1 MKFLFENLIGI
12 TSITILV
19 LNTVILSCLLIPLG
33 IIKFFLPI
41 TSLKVLFTKF
51 IIKVGEFW
59 IFTNK
64 IWVKALHNP
73 KWQIVGKE
81 NIKSDGWTI
90 ATSNHQSFADIFLL
104 QDITNRKMPM
114 LKFFMKYVLIY
125 VPIIGLSWWA
135 LDMPFLKRYTKEEIQ
150 KNPELRG
157 KDIKAMEKSFERY
170 SRYPVSIFSFAE
182 GTRFT
187 KEKKDNQLSQFEYLL
202 NPKIGGIGLTLTTMP
217 YIKLLLDFTIHY
229 EDERRSFWDFLCGR
243 MSKADV
249 RVRQINIPDDL
260 LGKNYE
266 DDPIFRENLKEW
278 VYDIWSD
285 KEKYLEEVRK

>member
-1 MKFLFENLIGI
+1 MESWKRLCTKLII
-12 TSITILV
+12 NI
-19 LNTVILSCLLIPLG
+19 
-33 IIKFFLPI
+33 
-41 TSLKVLFTKF
+41 
-51 IIKVGEFW
+51 GEYW
-59 IFTNK
+59 IYCNGLW
-64 IWVKALHNP
+64 IQALHRPRWNVEGFEELDSSN
-73 KWQIVGKE
+73 WYLAV
-81 NIKSDGWTI
+81 
-90 ATSNHQSFADIFLL
+90 ANHQSWADIFVL
-104 QDITNRKMPM
+104 QGITNRKIPM
-114 LKFFMKYVLIY
+114 LKFFMKHVLIW
-125 VPIIGLSWWA
+125 VPVIGLAWWA

-150 KNPELRG
+150 KNPDLRG

-249 RVRQINIPDDL
+249 RVRQINIPDNL
-260 LGKNYE
+260 LCKNYE

>member
-51 IIKVGEFW
+51 IIKVGELW

-73 KWQIVGKE
+73 KWQIIGKE

-125 VPIIGLSWWA
+125 VPVIGLSWWA
-135 LDMPFLKRYTKEEIQ
+135 LDMPFLKRYTKKELE
-150 KNPELRG
+150 KNPKLAG
-157 KDIKAMEKSFERY
+157 KDVREMKRALKHDAL
-170 SRYPVSIFSFAE
+170 YPVTVFSFAE

-187 KEKKDNQLSQFEYLL
+187 LKKHHNQKSPFKNLLRPKEGGLATALSLV
-202 NPKIGGIGLTLTTMP
+202 NKIDSLI
-217 YIKLLLDFTIHY
+217 DFTIKF
-229 EDERRSFWDFLCGR
+229 DSQKRSFWDYLWGR
-243 MSKADV
+243 MNSAK
-249 RVRQINIPDDL
+249 IIIKEIKIPKKFL
-260 LGKNYE
+260 N
-266 DDPIFRENLKEW
+266 ENLLDNHSLRSEFKEW
-278 VYDIWSD
+278 VNSLWL
-285 KEKYLEEVRK
+285 EKDLLLSSRD

>member
-1 MKFLFENLIGI
+1 MKFIFENIIGI

-19 LNTVILSCLLIPLG
+19 LNTFILSCLLIPLG

-41 TSLKVLFTKF
+41 TALKVLFTKF
-51 IIKVGEFW
+51 IIKVGELW

-73 KWQIVGKE
+73 KWQIIGKE

-125 VPIIGLSWWA
+125 VPVIGLSWWA
-135 LDMPFLKRYTKEEIQ
+135 LDMPFLKRYTKKQLEN
-150 KNPELRG
+150 NPELRG
-157 KDIKAMEKSFERY
+157 KDVREMKRALKHY
-170 SRYPVSIFSFAE
+170 ALYPVTVFSFAE

-187 KEKKDNQLSQFEYLL
+187 IKKNLHQKSPYKNLLKPKEGGLATALSLVNEIDSL
-202 NPKIGGIGLTLTTMP
+202 I
-217 YIKLLLDFTIHY
+217 DFTIKF
-229 EDERRSFWDFLCGR
+229 DTKKRSFWDYLCGR
-243 MSKADV
+243 MNSVKVIIREIKIPAKFL
-249 RVRQINIPDDL
+249 NIDL
-260 LGKNYE
+260 L
-266 DDPIFRENLKEW
+266 ENKILRSEFKDW
-278 VYDIWSD
+278 LHDIWN
-285 KEKYLEEVRK
+285 EKDTLIGK

>member
-1 MKFLFENLIGI
+1 MKFIFENIIGI

-19 LNTVILSCLLIPLG
+19 LNTFILSCLLIPLG

-41 TSLKVLFTKF
+41 TALKVLFTKF
-51 IIKVGEFW
+51 IIKVGELW

-73 KWQIVGKE
+73 KWQIIGKE

-125 VPIIGLSWWA
+125 VPVIGLSWWA
-135 LDMPFLKRYTKEEIQ
+135 LDMPFLKRYTKKQLEN
-150 KNPELRG
+150 NPELHG
-157 KDIKAMEKSFERY
+157 KDVREMKRALKHY
-170 SRYPVSIFSFAE
+170 ALYPVTVFSFAE

-187 KEKKDNQLSQFEYLL
+187 IKKNLHQKSPFKNLLKPKEGGLATALSLVNEIDSL
-202 NPKIGGIGLTLTTMP
+202 I
-217 YIKLLLDFTIHY
+217 DFTIKF
-229 EDERRSFWDFLCGR
+229 DTKKRSFWDYLCGR
-243 MSKADV
+243 MNSVKVIIREIKIPAKFL
-249 RVRQINIPDDL
+249 NIDL
-260 LGKNYE
+260 L
-266 DDPIFRENLKEW
+266 ENKILRSEFKDW
-278 VYDIWSD
+278 LHDIWN
-285 KEKYLEEVRK
+285 EKDILIGK

>member
-1 MKFLFENLIGI
+1 MKFIFENIIGI

-19 LNTVILSCLLIPLG
+19 LNTFILSCLLIPLG

-41 TSLKVLFTKF
+41 TALKVLFTKF
-51 IIKVGEFW
+51 IIKVGELW

-64 IWVKALHNP
+64 IWVKALHSP
-73 KWQIVGKE
+73 KWQIIGKE

-135 LDMPFLKRYTKEEIQ
+135 LDMPFLKRYTKKQLEN
-150 KNPELRG
+150 NPELRG
-157 KDIKAMEKSFERY
+157 KDVREMKRALKHY
-170 SRYPVSIFSFAE
+170 ALYPVTVFSFAE

-187 KEKKDNQLSQFEYLL
+187 IKKNLHQKSPFKNLLKPKEGGLATALSLVNEIDSL
-202 NPKIGGIGLTLTTMP
+202 I
-217 YIKLLLDFTIHY
+217 DFTIKF
-229 EDERRSFWDFLCGR
+229 DTKKRSFWDYLCGR
-243 MSKADV
+243 MNSVKVIIREIKIPAKFL
-249 RVRQINIPDDL
+249 NIDL
-260 LGKNYE
+260 L
-266 DDPIFRENLKEW
+266 ENKILRSEFKDW
-278 VYDIWSD
+278 LHDIWNEKDILID
-285 KEKYLEEVRK
+285 K

>member
-1 MKFLFENLIGI
+1 MKFIFENIIGI

-19 LNTVILSCLLIPLG
+19 LNTFILSCLLIPLG

-41 TSLKVLFTKF
+41 TALKVLFTKF
-51 IIKVGEFW
+51 IIKVGELW

-73 KWQIVGKE
+73 KWQIIGKE

-125 VPIIGLSWWA
+125 VPVIGLSWWA
-135 LDMPFLKRYTKEEIQ
+135 LDMPFLKRYTKKQLEN
-150 KNPELRG
+150 NPELHG
-157 KDIKAMEKSFERY
+157 KDVREMKRALKHY
-170 SRYPVSIFSFAE
+170 ALYPVTVFSFAE

-187 KEKKDNQLSQFEYLL
+187 IKKNLHQKSPFKNLLKPKEGGLATALSLVNEIDSL
-202 NPKIGGIGLTLTTMP
+202 I
-217 YIKLLLDFTIHY
+217 DFTIKF
-229 EDERRSFWDFLCGR
+229 DTKKRSFWDYLCGR
-243 MSKADV
+243 MNSVKVIIREIKIPAKFL
-249 RVRQINIPDDL
+249 NIDL
-260 LGKNYE
+260 L
-266 DDPIFRENLKEW
+266 ENKILRSEFKDW
-278 VYDIWSD
+278 LHDIWN
-285 KEKYLEEVRK
+285 EKDTLIGK

>member
-1 MKFLFENLIGI
+1 MENIKGVLGFLAVVINTLFWCLFLL
-12 TSITILV
+12 TIA
-19 LNTVILSCLLIPLG
+19 IFKLLIPMESWKRLCTKL
-33 IIKFFLPI
+33 IINI
-41 TSLKVLFTKF
+41 
-51 IIKVGEFW
+51 GECW
-59 IFTNK
+59 IYCNGSW
-64 IWVKALHNP
+64 IQALHRPRWNVEGFEELDSSN
-73 KWQIVGKE
+73 WYLAV
-81 NIKSDGWTI
+81 
-90 ATSNHQSFADIFLL
+90 ANHQSWADIFVL
-104 QDITNRKMPM
+104 QGITNRKIPM
-114 LKFFMKYVLIY
+114 LKFFMKHVLIW
-125 VPIIGLSWWA
+125 VPVIGLAWWA

-150 KNPELRG
+150 RNPQLRG

-170 SRYPVSIFSFAE
+170 GRYPVSIFSFAE

-249 RVRQINIPDDL
+249 RVRQINIPDNL

>member
-1 MKFLFENLIGI
+1 MKFIFENIIGI

-19 LNTVILSCLLIPLG
+19 LNTFILSCLLIPLG

-41 TSLKVLFTKF
+41 TALKVLFTKF
-51 IIKVGEFW
+51 IIKVGELW

-73 KWQIVGKE
+73 KWQIIGKE

-135 LDMPFLKRYTKEEIQ
+135 LDMPFLKRYTKKQLEN
-150 KNPELRG
+150 NPELRG
-157 KDIKAMEKSFERY
+157 KDVREMKRALKHY
-170 SRYPVSIFSFAE
+170 ALYPVTVFSFAE

-187 KEKKDNQLSQFEYLL
+187 IKKNLHQKSPFKNLLKPKEGGLATALSLVNEIDSL
-202 NPKIGGIGLTLTTMP
+202 I
-217 YIKLLLDFTIHY
+217 DFTIKF
-229 EDERRSFWDFLCGR
+229 DTKKRSFWDYLCGR
-243 MSKADV
+243 MNSVKVIIREIKIPAKFL
-249 RVRQINIPDDL
+249 NIDL
-260 LGKNYE
+260 L
-266 DDPIFRENLKEW
+266 ENKILRSEFKDW
-278 VYDIWSD
+278 LHDIWN
-285 KEKYLEEVRK
+285 EKDTLIGK

>member
-1 MKFLFENLIGI
+1 MKFIFENTIGI
-12 TSITILV
+12 MSITILV
-19 LNTVILSCLLIPLG
+19 LNTFILSCLLIPLG

-41 TSLKVLFTKF
+41 TALKVLFTKF
-51 IIKVGEFW
+51 IIKVGELW

-73 KWQIVGKE
+73 KWQIIGKE

-135 LDMPFLKRYTKEEIQ
+135 LDMPFLKRYTKKQLEN
-150 KNPELRG
+150 NPELRG
-157 KDIKAMEKSFERY
+157 KDVREMKRALKHY
-170 SRYPVSIFSFAE
+170 ALYPVTVFSFAE

-187 KEKKDNQLSQFEYLL
+187 IKKNLHQKSPFKNLLKPKEGGLATALSLVNEIDSL
-202 NPKIGGIGLTLTTMP
+202 I
-217 YIKLLLDFTIHY
+217 DFTIKF
-229 EDERRSFWDFLCGR
+229 DTKKRSFWDYLCGR
-243 MSKADV
+243 MNSVKVIIREIKIPAKFL
-249 RVRQINIPDDL
+249 NIDL
-260 LGKNYE
+260 L
-266 DDPIFRENLKEW
+266 ENKILRSEFKDW
-278 VYDIWSD
+278 LHDIWN
-285 KEKYLEEVRK
+285 EKDTLIGK

>member
-1 MKFLFENLIGI
+1 MENIKGVLGFVAVVINTLFWCLFLL
-12 TSITILV
+12 TIA
-19 LNTVILSCLLIPLG
+19 IFKLLIPMESWKRLCTKL
-33 IIKFFLPI
+33 IINI
-41 TSLKVLFTKF
+41 
-51 IIKVGEFW
+51 GECW
-59 IFTNK
+59 IYCNGLW
-64 IWVKALHNP
+64 IQALHRPRWNVEGFEELDSSN
-73 KWQIVGKE
+73 WYLAV
-81 NIKSDGWTI
+81 
-90 ATSNHQSFADIFLL
+90 ANHQSWADIFVL
-104 QDITNRKMPM
+104 QGITNRKIPM
-114 LKFFMKYVLIY
+114 LKFFMKHVLIW
-125 VPIIGLSWWA
+125 VPVIGLAWWA

-150 KNPELRG
+150 KNPDLRG

-229 EDERRSFWDFLCGR
+229 EDEKRSFWDFLCGR

-249 RVRQINIPDDL
+249 RVRQINIPDNL
-260 LGKNYE
+260 LSKNYE

>member
-1 MKFLFENLIGI
+1 MKFIFENIIGI

-19 LNTVILSCLLIPLG
+19 LNTFILSCLLIPLG

-41 TSLKVLFTKF
+41 TALKVLFTKF
-51 IIKVGEFW
+51 IIKVGELW

-64 IWVKALHNP
+64 IWVKALHSP
-73 KWQIVGKE
+73 KWQIIGKE

-135 LDMPFLKRYTKEEIQ
+135 LDMPFLKRYTKKQLEN
-150 KNPELRG
+150 NPELRG
-157 KDIKAMEKSFERY
+157 KDVREMKRALKHY
-170 SRYPVSIFSFAE
+170 ALYPVTVFSFAE

-187 KEKKDNQLSQFEYLL
+187 IKKNLHQKSPFKNLLKPKEGGLATALSLVNEIDSL
-202 NPKIGGIGLTLTTMP
+202 I
-217 YIKLLLDFTIHY
+217 DFTIKF
-229 EDERRSFWDFLCGR
+229 DTKKRSFWDYLCGR
-243 MSKADV
+243 MNSVKVIIREIKIPAKFL
-249 RVRQINIPDDL
+249 NIDL
-260 LGKNYE
+260 L
-266 DDPIFRENLKEW
+266 ENKILRSEFKDW
-278 VYDIWSD
+278 LHDIWN
-285 KEKYLEEVRK
+285 EKDTLIGK

>member
-51 IIKVGEFW
+51 IIKVGELW

-73 KWQIVGKE
+73 KWQIIGKE

-135 LDMPFLKRYTKEEIQ
+135 LDMPFLKLSLIHISE
-150 KNPELRG
+150 P
-157 KDIKAMEKSFERY
+157 
-170 SRYPVSIFSFAE
+170 
-182 GTRFT
+182 TR
-187 KEKKDNQLSQFEYLL
+187 
-202 NPKIGGIGLTLTTMP
+202 
-217 YIKLLLDFTIHY
+217 
-229 EDERRSFWDFLCGR
+229 R
-243 MSKADV
+243 
-249 RVRQINIPDDL
+249 
-260 LGKNYE
+260 
-266 DDPIFRENLKEW
+266 
-278 VYDIWSD
+278 
-285 KEKYLEEVRK
+285 

>member
-1 MKFLFENLIGI
+1 MKFIFENIIGI

-19 LNTVILSCLLIPLG
+19 LNTFILSCFLIPLG

-41 TSLKVLFTKF
+41 TGLKVLFTKF
-51 IIKVGEFW
+51 IIKVGELW

-73 KWQIVGKE
+73 KWQIIGKE

-125 VPIIGLSWWA
+125 VPVIGLSWWA
-135 LDMPFLKRYTKEEIQ
+135 LDMPFLKRYTKKQLEN
-150 KNPELRG
+150 NPELRG
-157 KDIKAMEKSFERY
+157 KDVREMKRALKHY
-170 SRYPVSIFSFAE
+170 ALYPVTVFSFAE

-187 KEKKDNQLSQFEYLL
+187 IKKNLHQKSPFKNLLKPKEGGLATALSLVNEIDSL
-202 NPKIGGIGLTLTTMP
+202 I
-217 YIKLLLDFTIHY
+217 DFTIKF
-229 EDERRSFWDFLCGR
+229 DTKKRSFWDYLCGR
-243 MSKADV
+243 MNSVKVIIREIKIPAKFLN
-249 RVRQINIPDDL
+249 INL
-260 LGKNYE
+260 L
-266 DDPIFRENLKEW
+266 ENKILRSEFKDW
-278 VYDIWSD
+278 LHDIWN
-285 KEKYLEEVRK
+285 EKDTLIGK

>member
-1 MKFLFENLIGI
+1 MKFIFENIIGI

-19 LNTVILSCLLIPLG
+19 LNTFILSCLLIPLG

-41 TSLKVLFTKF
+41 TALKVLFTKF
-51 IIKVGEFW
+51 IIKVGELW

-73 KWQIVGKE
+73 KWQIIGKE

-135 LDMPFLKRYTKEEIQ
+135 LDMPFLKRYTKKQLEN
-150 KNPELRG
+150 NPELRG
-157 KDIKAMEKSFERY
+157 KDVREMKRALKHY
-170 SRYPVSIFSFAE
+170 ALYPVTVFSFAE

-187 KEKKDNQLSQFEYLL
+187 IKKNLHQKSPFKNLLKPKEGGLATALSLVNEIDSL
-202 NPKIGGIGLTLTTMP
+202 I
-217 YIKLLLDFTIHY
+217 DFTIKF
-229 EDERRSFWDFLCGR
+229 DTKKRSFWDYLCGR
-243 MSKADV
+243 MNSVKVIIREIKIPAKFL
-249 RVRQINIPDDL
+249 NIDL
-260 LGKNYE
+260 L
-266 DDPIFRENLKEW
+266 ENKILRSEFKDW
-278 VYDIWSD
+278 LHDIWNEKDILID
-285 KEKYLEEVRK
+285 K

>member
-1 MKFLFENLIGI
+1 MKFVFENIIGI

-19 LNTVILSCLLIPLG
+19 LNTFILSCLLIPLG

-41 TSLKVLFTKF
+41 TALKVLFTKF
-51 IIKVGEFW
+51 IIKVGELW

-73 KWQIVGKE
+73 KWQIIGKE

-125 VPIIGLSWWA
+125 VPVIGLSWWA
-135 LDMPFLKRYTKEEIQ
+135 LDMPFLKRYTKKQLEN
-150 KNPELRG
+150 NPELHG
-157 KDIKAMEKSFERY
+157 KDVREMKRALKHY
-170 SRYPVSIFSFAE
+170 ALYPVTVFSFAE

-187 KEKKDNQLSQFEYLL
+187 IKKNLHQKSPFKNLLKPKEGGLATALSLVNEIDSL
-202 NPKIGGIGLTLTTMP
+202 I
-217 YIKLLLDFTIHY
+217 DFTIKF
-229 EDERRSFWDFLCGR
+229 DTKKRSFWDYLCGR
-243 MSKADV
+243 MNSVKVIIREIKIPAKFL
-249 RVRQINIPDDL
+249 NIDL
-260 LGKNYE
+260 L
-266 DDPIFRENLKEW
+266 ENKILRSEFKDW
-278 VYDIWSD
+278 LQDIWN
-285 KEKYLEEVRK
+285 EKDTLIGK

>member
-1 MKFLFENLIGI
+1 MENIKGVLGFLAVVINTLFWCLFLL
-12 TSITILV
+12 TIA
-19 LNTVILSCLLIPLG
+19 IFKLLIPTESWKRLCTKL
-33 IIKFFLPI
+33 IINI
-41 TSLKVLFTKF
+41 
-51 IIKVGEFW
+51 GECW
-59 IFTNK
+59 IYCNGLW
-64 IWVKALHNP
+64 IQALHRPRWDVEGFEELDSSN
-73 KWQIVGKE
+73 WYLAV
-81 NIKSDGWTI
+81 
-90 ATSNHQSFADIFLL
+90 ANHQSWADIFVL
-104 QDITNRKMPM
+104 QGITNRKIPM
-114 LKFFMKYVLIY
+114 LKFFMKHVLIW
-125 VPIIGLSWWA
+125 VPVIGLAWWA

-150 KNPELRG
+150 KNPDLRG

-249 RVRQINIPDDL
+249 RVRQINIPDNL

>member
-1 MKFLFENLIGI
+1 MKFVFENIIGI

-19 LNTVILSCLLIPLG
+19 LNTFILSCLLIPLG

-41 TSLKVLFTKF
+41 TALKVLFTKF
-51 IIKVGEFW
+51 IIKVGELW

-73 KWQIVGKE
+73 KWQIIGKE

-125 VPIIGLSWWA
+125 VPVIGLSWWA
-135 LDMPFLKRYTKEEIQ
+135 LDMPFLKRYTKKQLEN
-150 KNPELRG
+150 NPELHG
-157 KDIKAMEKSFERY
+157 KDVREMKRALKHY
-170 SRYPVSIFSFAE
+170 ALYPVTVFSFAE

-187 KEKKDNQLSQFEYLL
+187 IKKNLHQKSPFKNLLKPKEGGLATALSLVNEIDSL
-202 NPKIGGIGLTLTTMP
+202 I
-217 YIKLLLDFTIHY
+217 DFTIKF
-229 EDERRSFWDFLCGR
+229 DTKKRSFWDYLCGR
-243 MSKADV
+243 MNSVKVIIREIKIPAKFL
-249 RVRQINIPDDL
+249 NIDL
-260 LGKNYE
+260 L
-266 DDPIFRENLKEW
+266 ENKILRSEFKDW
-278 VYDIWSD
+278 LHDIWN
-285 KEKYLEEVRK
+285 EKDTLIGK